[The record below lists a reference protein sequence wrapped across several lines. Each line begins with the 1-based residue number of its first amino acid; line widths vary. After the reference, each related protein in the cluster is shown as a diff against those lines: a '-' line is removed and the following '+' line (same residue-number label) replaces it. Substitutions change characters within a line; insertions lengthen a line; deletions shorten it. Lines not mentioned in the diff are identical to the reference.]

1 MQHAPKPGTVRVN
14 PTPKHQSAATPA
26 PRVALPAPP
35 ARSLTQGLQRLVSTP
50 TQAQRQAAAPVLRAA
65 QLDRQERQALA
76 AAVQRVHAA
85 ASPASTSL
93 SIPSP
98 MPVPAAPGSPA
109 ALIQRLAARAAQAEG
124 RHLNPRQHAEYTAL
138 QRQVAETLGQGY
150 RQDRRPGAERNEAYG
165 ELIGQLHHHPLTS
178 HVGRSVLG
186 LVPASDRPALQR
198 AVDLHVQRHQD
209 AQAAAQQAQAQG
221 AVQRQ
226 LAELNEQATRPV
238 LQRIQERRGAG
249 NPLPEA
255 VRRHLEQGLNHDLTR
270 VRIHDDAEADK
281 LAKGVNAVAFTTGTD
296 IYFRSGKFNPNTR
309 SGLELLAH
317 EVTHTVQQA
326 QGKVGKGV
334 DPDAGLESEARSMGA
349 KLAQVMPSPKGL
361 LPPVPHRDGPHAPGV
376 YSQKA
381 ALQRVQDGAARHV
394 SLKPLYDLYPPAMQR
409 SPDLTLQRDW
419 GILGDAANWVGDKV
433 QDGAAALAAKGKE
446 LITKGLTVLP
456 GYRELCL
463 AFGKDLV
470 TGSAVSGSAESILT
484 TLTNWVPGP
493 LKDILRALKET
504 NVIGK
509 AWDWFKAELGK
520 LNLGGALG
528 EIADAIKSADL
539 GKAKA
544 AVTTRISGVK
554 NLILGSAQKIAE
566 IGLTA
571 LTAAL
576 GPLGKKIMAGL
587 KGAQGNIIKILKDP
601 VAFAKNL
608 IAAVKGGFTQFTGNA
623 PKHLQNGV
631 GQWLTGST
639 GIQFPARFDLQGVFL
654 TALTVM
660 GLTYQNMR
668 GKLVRAMGPGG
679 ADKVQKAEQTVSALQ
694 TMKTGLHKAEE
705 MKGEQGST
713 GKAIQD
719 GIKSEVT
726 KSLVMAGVQKLVTM
740 LVPGGGFINAII
752 GAFQTV
758 QTIVQQAAQ
767 IGAVI
772 TSALSGVSAIIAG
785 NVTAAAGFIDRS
797 LGGSIP
803 VALAWLSKIV
813 GLGNF
818 GGKVKAII
826 QRVRGKLDGV
836 VNKIV
841 TKVKGIIDKL
851 FGKGKKDKTKKPDV
865 DGIYGKVSFRAGKEN
880 HSVWTEIKN
889 GSPKIF
895 IASTPADAVTQLS
908 NFRKDA
914 QAVGITADIRPYF
927 ADAGKTVGR
936 GMGLLRNAVRSTDP
950 NVRSRLDHD
959 SITTNNQIAR
969 YVELIRTCIQ
979 EARTSPKKMDRVA
992 ITFTTGNFPQYTN
1005 EFKLQLREQ
1014 QAGINATA
1022 LSVWQQRRTAYTTRA
1037 ATQGSGR
1044 DPSGDHAQRASRR
1057 AEKARLVAEFRNSIR
1072 REHPGLTEREIR
1084 KKATAAADS
1093 WLKEQRALHA
1103 PDQVAGGDPSHIVAL
1118 GKDKVNESI
1127 GGQWPHRVGQ
1137 IDAAVNAYRTNYPG
1151 VDFSKVKMN
1160 VLLQV

>member
-14 PTPKHQSAATPA
+14 PTSKHQPAVTPA

-85 ASPASTSL
+85 AHPVPTSPST
-93 SIPSP
+93 PSP

-109 ALIQRLAARAAQAEG
+109 ALIQRLATRAAQAEG

-165 ELIGQLHHHPLTS
+165 ELIGQLHHHSLTS

-209 AQAAAQQAQAQG
+209 AQAAAQQAQAQV

-238 LQRIQERRGAG
+238 LQRIQERRGTG

-255 VRRHLEQGLNHDLTR
+255 VRRHLEQGLNHDLSR

-296 IYFRSGKFNPNTR
+296 IYFRSGKFNPNTQ

-394 SLKPLYDLYPPAMQR
+394 SLKPLYDLYPHAMQR

-470 TGSAVSGSAESILT
+470 TGNAVSGSAESILT

-668 GKLVRAMGPGG
+668 GKLVHAMGPGG

-803 VALAWLSKIV
+803 VALAWLSKII

-818 GGKVKAII
+818 GGKVKAVI

-851 FGKGKKDKTKKPDV
+851 FGKGKPGQKGTESRTLAQKQADVGKAKLEAESAADKHWNNRAAFQASLAAIKSKYALKTIRYDALDDFTGTVFVEINPSATTKKLHTMFYPVNPEFTLDPK
-865 DGIYGKVSFRAGKEN
+865 GIRIKYSTRSGKNFETIIGRSGHLKSTAGFDLNLTPPGRGTTQNPRNKVSNSGQNSTHIIADWFGGSGYRKSLNIVTASDHFNKQVMGAAERNIVAWVGSHQIATFNLHVLVDWGVVKEDAMYK
-880 HSVWTEIKN
+880 SIEASIRSLTGISDPRKLATVKN
-889 GSPKIF
+889 S
-895 IASTPADAVTQLS
+895 IARSLANLKPALKAIENVQYTG
-908 NFRKDA
+908 N
-914 QAVGITADIRPYF
+914 
-927 ADAGKTVGR
+927 GKTT
-936 GMGLLRNAVRSTDP
+936 S
-950 NVRSRLDHD
+950 
-959 SITTNNQIAR
+959 NQAQIM
-969 YVELIRTCIQ
+969 
-979 EARTSPKKMDRVA
+979 PA
-992 ITFTTGNFPQYTN
+992 INT
-1005 EFKLQLREQ
+1005 
-1014 QAGINATA
+1014 
-1022 LSVWQQRRTAYTTRA
+1022 
-1037 ATQGSGR
+1037 GR
-1044 DPSGDHAQRASRR
+1044 DR
-1057 AEKARLVAEFRNSIR
+1057 
-1072 REHPGLTEREIR
+1072 
-1084 KKATAAADS
+1084 
-1093 WLKEQRALHA
+1093 WLK
-1103 PDQVAGGDPSHIVAL
+1103 V
-1118 GKDKVNESI
+1118 
-1127 GGQWPHRVGQ
+1127 
-1137 IDAAVNAYRTNYPG
+1137 
-1151 VDFSKVKMN
+1151 
-1160 VLLQV
+1160 